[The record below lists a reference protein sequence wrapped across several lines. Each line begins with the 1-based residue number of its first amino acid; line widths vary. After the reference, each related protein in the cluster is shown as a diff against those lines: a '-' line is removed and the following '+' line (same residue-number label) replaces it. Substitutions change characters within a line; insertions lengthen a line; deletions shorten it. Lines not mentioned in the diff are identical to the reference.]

1 MGLFQR
7 FYYGKAGQADFNPE
21 DLPKNRKELF
31 MAMFRI
37 RFSGLITQNLIYLVF
52 CIPAII
58 ICFQAFILLNSIA
71 AAAVE
76 DASLLEQFSRDW
88 FSYAVMLLAILI
100 PCMGLALSLIHIS
113 GRAQPIIPSISQS
126 RQRRAAHE
134 PHGAY
139 APIRQLRRATTRLR
153 ARQAYFKP
161 SSCQKS
167 GA

>member
-100 PCMGLALSLIHIS
+100 PCMGLAGVGAS
-113 GRAQPIIPSISQS
+113 GCMYV
-126 RQRRAAHE
+126 RRNW
-134 PHGAY
+134 
-139 APIRQLRRATTRLR
+139 R
-153 ARQAYFKP
+153 
-161 SSCQKS
+161 CV
-167 GA
+167 

>member
-100 PCMGLALSLIHIS
+100 PCMGLAGVGAAAPIASAASLIFGLCFVVS
-113 GRAQPIIPSISQS
+113 GYWRRDATGIRKNVQS
-126 RQRRAAHE
+126 E
-134 PHGAY
+134 EGV
-139 APIRQLRRATTRLR
+139 
-153 ARQAYFKP
+153 
-161 SSCQKS
+161 
-167 GA
+167 